1 MQQDVSINKKKK
13 VYIEIMRIFAILLV
27 LYNHTGGIGF
37 SHFTQYEAGSLSFW
51 LNLGQAVFCKIGA
64 YLFFVV
70 SGALLLHRPQERI
83 RDVYVKRILKYC
95 FIIICISIIYAISN
109 MIFKGKIY
117 TVSSFLEALYTSSI
131 RAHLWFLYAYIAF
144 LAMLP
149 VLKAFCKGME
159 NKHFIYIILMYFA
172 TRIIY
177 IAEYLLWKGKVSI
190 ESSIMTSLPLNSV
203 ILPLMGYF
211 LEHRVDIEKVKNKL
225 WLIWIV
231 NIALI
236 ALTCYV
242 TYVKGIDTGVFSEK
256 KSQTYL
262 RYFTFYNCLSVYLT
276 VKWLFTR
283 IKLNERAEK
292 VIVWIGSCSFG
303 VYLYHLLFKDSPYG
317 KVVVS
322 MLQKTG
328 LPQFIIAWMYV
339 LSLFI
344 PSLLLTTGL
353 KFLLT
358 QTKHLLHLRI
368 KDS

>member
-1 MQQDVSINKKKK
+1 
-13 VYIEIMRIFAILLV
+13 MRIVAILLV
-27 LYNHTGGIGF
+27 LYNHTMKIGF
-37 SHFTQYEAGSLSFW
+37 SLFVQYEAGSLSFW

-95 FIIICISIIYAISN
+95 FITICISIIYAISN
-109 MIFKGKIY
+109 MIFKGKTY

-190 ESSIMTSLPLNSV
+190 ESSIMASLPLNSV

-211 LEHRVDIEKVKNKL
+211 LEHRVDIERVKNKL

-242 TYVKGIDTGVFSEK
+242 TYVRGIDTGVFSEK
-256 KSQTYL
+256 NSQTYFK
-262 RYFTFYNCLSVYLT
+262 YFTFYNCLTVYLT
-276 VKWLFTR
+276 IKWLVTR
-283 IKLNERAEK
+283 IQFSEHVEK
-292 VIVWIGSCSFG
+292 VIVWIGSCCFG

-317 KVVVS
+317 GAVVS
-322 MLQKTG
+322 MLQNTG
-328 LPQFIIAWMYV
+328 MPNFMIAWIYV
-339 LSLFI
+339 LSMFI
-344 PSLLLTTGL
+344 PSLLLTAGL
-353 KFLLT
+353 KQLLRL
-358 QTKHLLHLRI
+358 TKYLLRLWI